1 MAAGGIGFGRSVGFF
16 LFREGRVLS
25 SVYALA
31 TVGPDARVNCET
43 GQVRKE
49 AAISM
54 LWSGAVGSPTLAGAC
69 LPVYDAHVVVIH
81 GAMWQR
87 INSGLVEVPWL
98 PHQSHSWPKSGFHLS
113 CVSFL

>member
-54 LWSGAVGSPTLAGAC
+54 LGPVPSVARPWPERAC
-69 LPVYDAHVVVIH
+69 RL
-81 GAMWQR
+81 
-87 INSGLVEVPWL
+87 
-98 PHQSHSWPKSGFHLS
+98 
-113 CVSFL
+113 